1 MKIIKPPT
9 FPLLHRKHS
18 ENLLQTIVGDPI
30 TDLSARQLDILRQ
43 LVEDHSKI
51 FTVSRLMSEYGLS
64 DVTVRKDLKGLSIRG
79 FLATKF
85 KDGHT
90 LEYIVSDDLLERL
103 VASCEQKTTA

>member
-64 DVTVRKDLKGLSIRG
+64 DVTVRKDLKGLSIRR
-79 FLATKF
+79 FLATRF